1 MFEIVPYPQFVFYAL
16 SAFVVAGLL
25 IAFIMELVDESH
37 TGTERFEGLFGDRPA
52 KNWRRM
58 GVEKEAMED

>member
-16 SAFVVAGLL
+16 SSNVVIGLL
-25 IAFIMELVDESH
+25 IAFIMELTRESN
-37 TGTERFEGLFGDRPA
+37 TGRGRPERLFDDRPA

-58 GVEKEAMED
+58 GVEKEEMED

>member
-25 IAFIMELVDESH
+25 IAFIMELVGESN
-37 TGTERFEGLFGDRPA
+37 TGRERLEGLFDDRPA
-52 KNWRRM
+52 KDWRRM
-58 GVEKEAMED
+58 GVEKETMED

>member
-25 IAFIMELVDESH
+25 IAFIMELVGESN
-37 TGTERFEGLFGDRPA
+37 TGKERLEGLFDDRPA
-52 KNWRRM
+52 KDWRRM
-58 GVEKEAMED
+58 GVEKETMED

>member
-1 MFEIVPYPQFVFYAL
+1 MFQLVPYPQFVFYAVSAVAVVGL
-16 SAFVVAGLL
+16 S
-25 IAFIMELVDESH
+25 IAFIMELVGESH
-37 TGTERFEGLFGDRPA
+37 TGRERLEGLFDDRPA